1 MNLFVKH
8 LWWHRVA
15 STAPDGN
22 ALTECGL
29 SLVPSTLTTAIESV
43 EQGSGCVDCIPE
55 KANPSEIAR
64 KAAEA
69 TVTVPAVANYDGL
82 TKAELVALA
91 AERGLEVDPTATN
104 AVLRDA
110 HTAEDSAAEIATASA
125 PEAVAIAETGSI
137 VPEPGATA

>member
-15 STAPDGN
+15 NMAPNGN

-29 SLVPSTLTTAIESV
+29 SLVPSTLATAPENV
-43 EQGSGCVDCIPE
+43 EQGSGCVDCIPD
-55 KANPSEIAR
+55 KAHPDEIAR
-64 KAAEA
+64 KAAETET
-69 TVTVPAVANYDGL
+69 TVAGL

-91 AERGLEVDPTATN
+91 AERGVEVDPTATN

-110 HTAEDSAAEIATASA
+110 LAADAKSATLA
-125 PEAVAIAETGSI
+125 PLVETTPLVSN
-137 VPEPGATA
+137 